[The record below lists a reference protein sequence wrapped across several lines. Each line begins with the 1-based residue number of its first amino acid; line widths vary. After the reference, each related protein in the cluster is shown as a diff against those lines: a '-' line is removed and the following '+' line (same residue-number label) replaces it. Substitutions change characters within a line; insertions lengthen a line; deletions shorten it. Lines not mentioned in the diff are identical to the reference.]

1 MVVKITQAQAVE
13 LFVSVGMKTAD
24 KWTLDR
30 LGKKLAKIDEMVDDD
45 LIIEDEEIEARLVEV
60 LSAIED
66 GVAIEIKKSKAKPK
80 KETKSKS
87 KLKPKP
93 KKAKKETKPKPKPKV
108 EKETKPKPKPKVEKE
123 TKPKPKPKV
132 EKETKPKKEKKP
144 KSKSIKNEGV
154 PVVRLIKSRPF
165 LAGVM
170 IAEQDDLEIGITQ
183 EMVAELDER
192 YGRSNPIESF
202 NSLKFAWLCVRGY
215 VFGESDVD

>member
-123 TKPKPKPKV
+123 TKPK
-132 EKETKPKKEKKP
+132 KEKKP